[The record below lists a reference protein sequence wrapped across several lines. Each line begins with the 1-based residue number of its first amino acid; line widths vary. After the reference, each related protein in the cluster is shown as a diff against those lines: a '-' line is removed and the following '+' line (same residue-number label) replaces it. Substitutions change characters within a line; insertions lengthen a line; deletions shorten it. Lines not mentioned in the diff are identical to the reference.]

1 MMRSVCY
8 LLVHCCL
15 HFISAVIGQQDQR
28 TMKVLESTVKA
39 GEFGRISGARLTRGS
54 VAGDSAI
61 LDGFTVCSRFKLK
74 IMGSFVGGN
83 DNRGIVYQFGDD
95 LGTEIITFA
104 ARGAINK

>member
-1 MMRSVCY
+1 MMRSPWC

-15 HFISAVIGQQDQR
+15 HFISAVIGEHHQR

-61 LDGFTVCSRFKLK
+61 LDGFTVCARFKLK

-83 DNRGIVYQFGDD
+83 DNRGIVFKVPSLNDVRTRYKG
-95 LGTEIITFA
+95 GGI
-104 ARGAINK
+104 RR